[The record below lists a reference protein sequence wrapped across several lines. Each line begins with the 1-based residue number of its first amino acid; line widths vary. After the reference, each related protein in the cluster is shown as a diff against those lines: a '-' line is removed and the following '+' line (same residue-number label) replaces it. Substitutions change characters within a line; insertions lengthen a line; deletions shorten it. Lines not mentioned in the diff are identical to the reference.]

1 MDVTGVRWIGLKTNS
16 KQRFSEMTDMF
27 SKILSGWEPK
37 YGADYTHFSNGHLMI
52 EVYYEDAPA
61 DVIVCGLEV
70 RDIEDAVS
78 EIKKLGL
85 NLIGEKSC
93 YDGSCWQHFLM
104 PDGTEWE
111 VKQSSQSRP

>member
-1 MDVTGVRWIGLKTNS
+1 
-16 KQRFSEMTDMF
+16 
-27 SKILSGWEPK
+27 
-37 YGADYTHFSNGHLMI
+37 MI

-93 YDGSCWQHFLM
+93 
-104 PDGTEWE
+104 
-111 VKQSSQSRP
+111 

>member
-1 MDVTGVRWIGLKTNS
+1 
-16 KQRFSEMTDMF
+16 
-27 SKILSGWEPK
+27 
-37 YGADYTHFSNGHLMI
+37 MI

-104 PDGTEWE
+104 PD
-111 VKQSSQSRP
+111 